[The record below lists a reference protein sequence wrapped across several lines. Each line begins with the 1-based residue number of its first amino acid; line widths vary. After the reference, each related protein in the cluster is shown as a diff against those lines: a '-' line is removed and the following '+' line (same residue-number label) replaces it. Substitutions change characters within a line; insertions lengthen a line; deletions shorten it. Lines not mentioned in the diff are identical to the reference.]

1 MWGRRLENL
10 NQWERIAKIA
20 INAKI
25 ARIESLDRRS
35 LSQAKDEVC
44 LCSTVRAKTVRR
56 FHLISESVH
65 LVIE

>member
-25 ARIESLDRRS
+25 AKIGSLDRRS

-44 LCSTVRAKTVRR
+44 LCSNSQSQNGSLADC
-56 FHLISESVH
+56 
-65 LVIE
+65 